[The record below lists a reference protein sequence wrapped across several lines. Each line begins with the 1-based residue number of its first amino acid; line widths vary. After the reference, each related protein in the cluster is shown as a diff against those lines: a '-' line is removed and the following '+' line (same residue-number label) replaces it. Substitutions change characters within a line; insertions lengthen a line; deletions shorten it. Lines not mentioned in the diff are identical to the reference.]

1 MISDLN
7 VFFIVIGYKIT
18 YALNIEDDFY
28 KFWINLY
35 LFLLVFF
42 KANSVHFMMASTG
55 D

>member
-1 MISDLN
+1 MISYLN
-7 VFFIVIGYKIT
+7 VFFIVVGYKIT
-18 YALNIEDDFY
+18 YPINIEDNLY

-42 KANSVHFMMASTG
+42 KANSVPFMMASTE